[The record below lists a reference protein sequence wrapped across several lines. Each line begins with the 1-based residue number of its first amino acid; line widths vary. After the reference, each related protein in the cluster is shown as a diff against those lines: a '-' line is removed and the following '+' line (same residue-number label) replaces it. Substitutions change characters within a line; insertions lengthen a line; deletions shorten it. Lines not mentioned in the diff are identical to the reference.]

1 MSDKRLIVAIDGPA
15 GVGKTTLA
23 MRTAKALGLAYLDTG
38 AMFRACALRL
48 GDGAW
53 DLPEAAIT
61 ARLLELTFSLEGSGE
76 ETRLLVNGLPV
87 GDEIRTE
94 TVGFLAS
101 RLATLP
107 VVRAFQKAAQ
117 QTLGRD
123 VSLVVEGRDMG
134 TAVFPE
140 APFKF
145 FLDARPEVRA
155 KRRELQLQAMGKPA
169 DYAEIL
175 AQIKAR
181 DDQDRN
187 RAASPLAPASDAI
200 IIDTSDIDVDQVFE
214 RILSRIKP
222 S

>member
-1 MSDKRLIVAIDGPA
+1 MADERLIVAIDGPA

-23 MRTAKALGLAYLDTG
+23 KRTAKALGLAYLDTG
-38 AMFRACALRL
+38 AMFRASALRL
-48 GDGAW
+48 GDAARE
-53 DLPEAAIT
+53 LPEAEIQ
-61 ARLLELTFSLEGSGE
+61 ARLDELSFSLEGSGE
-76 ETRLLVNGLPV
+76 QTRLLLNGRPV

-94 TVGFLAS
+94 AVGFLAS

-107 VVRAFQKAAQ
+107 VVRDFQKTAQ
-117 QTLGRD
+117 QAIGKNA
-123 VSLVVEGRDMG
+123 SLVVEGRDMG

-155 KRRELQLQAMGKPA
+155 KRRELQLQAMGEPA
-169 DYAEIL
+169 AFAEIL
-175 AQIKAR
+175 EQIRKR

-187 RAASPLAPASDAI
+187 RAASPLAPAKDAV

-214 RILSRIKP
+214 RILSHIKP

>member
-1 MSDKRLIVAIDGPA
+1 MSNARLIVAIDGPA

-23 MRTAKALGLAYLDTG
+23 KRAAKALGLAYLDTG
-38 AMFRACALRL
+38 AMFRSCALRL

-53 DLPEAAIT
+53 DLPEAELQ
-61 ARLLELTFSLEGSGE
+61 ARLEQLTFSLKGSGDQ
-76 ETRLLVNGLPV
+76 TRLLLNGRPV

-94 TVGFLAS
+94 AVGFLAS
-101 RLATLP
+101 RMATLP

-117 QTLGRD
+117 QALGKN

-140 APFKF
+140 APYKF

-155 KRRELQLQAMGKPA
+155 KRRELQLLAMGEPA
-169 DYAEIL
+169 VYAEIL
-175 AQIKAR
+175 EQIKKR

-187 RAASPLAPASDAI
+187 RAASPLAPAADAV
-200 IIDTSDIDVDQVFE
+200 IIDTSDIDVDQVFA
-214 RILSRIKP
+214 RILSHITP